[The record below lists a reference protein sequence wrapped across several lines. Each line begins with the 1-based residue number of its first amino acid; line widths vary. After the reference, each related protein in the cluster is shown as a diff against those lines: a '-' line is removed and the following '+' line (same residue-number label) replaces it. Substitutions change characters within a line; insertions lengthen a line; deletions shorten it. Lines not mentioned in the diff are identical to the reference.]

1 MTDSIKQKKKALL
14 EEIDKLRE
22 EYQVEMP
29 KRIAE
34 ARAQGDLSENA
45 EYDAARERQAFLKAR
60 IAQLSHLVS
69 QYNDAA
75 SSHTDEKTVGF
86 GSVVVV
92 LELNSNTRSE
102 YTIVHP
108 IEVDPSE
115 GKISLGLAGGQ
126 GAAKP
131 HRRRGSGRHR
141 SRRGEKVLHRKDH
154 QPARQRLHRLSQPG
168 FSGMAGPAG
177 NGRRLPPGPF
187 LGYIQA

>member
-1 MTDSIKQKKKALL
+1 MTDSIEQKKQALL
-14 EEIDKLRE
+14 DEIDKLRE

-34 ARAQGDLSENA
+34 ARSMGDLSENA

-60 IAQLSHLVS
+60 IAQLTHLVS
-69 QYNDAA
+69 QYNDV
-75 SSHTDEKTVGF
+75 SSFHTDEKSVGF

-115 GKISLGLAGGQ
+115 GKISLAS
-126 GAAKP
+126 P
-131 HRRRGSGRHR
+131 VGRALQNR
-141 SRRGEKVLHRKDH
+141 TVGEEVVVTVPAGEKRFFIEKITSLHGSVFT
-154 QPARQRLHRLSQPG
+154 A
-168 FSGMAGPAG
+168 
-177 NGRRLPPGPF
+177 
-187 LGYIQA
+187 